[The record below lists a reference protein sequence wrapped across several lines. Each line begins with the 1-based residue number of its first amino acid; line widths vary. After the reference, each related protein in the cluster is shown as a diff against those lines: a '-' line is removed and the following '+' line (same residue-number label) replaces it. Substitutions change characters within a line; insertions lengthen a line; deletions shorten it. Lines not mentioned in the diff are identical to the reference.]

1 MNSPT
6 PLDPK
11 SKANITSS
19 MAPIWAPVKTSS
31 LKQNPPSP
39 TRQQVSSPPVTK
51 SLEASTK
58 AVSIFE
64 QPKKTLGGTENTMR
78 EIDQGSTDSPAD
90 GIKPLFRSL
99 KDEIRASK
107 LDSQPSQENAQ
118 KHIDNTEHKN
128 AAEEDDN
135 EKTLAVSAT
144 IKTKSSFIDQD
155 TYAKNL
161 PSSSENTLFPSAQIS
176 TAVTKSDA
184 PVLREKEPFS
194 SEGTK
199 DSNPKLPVVTPNS
212 FLTRVDTNEEQ
223 SKDSVSNFD
232 TAEQRHQQQQ
242 LEKDDDTS
250 HSLDS
255 AKTPDSVKV
264 PLNDDS
270 SESIFGF
277 ARLPAKEPLT
287 KKSFGRIS
295 RGKSLLDLK
304 TPKSVVETS
313 VLPDSVESENRNSIN
328 SLESWRKSIVK
339 HLKPVEDNEPGLKPQ
354 DTSPELGTSE
364 FGKRDHLLLD
374 SASNKS
380 TSSLILP
387 MEREASSR
395 SLHNQLTN
403 FPNKSAIYP
412 SIDESPDKED
422 DLLESPL
429 KQAGKPDSHGL
440 MSATFG
446 AFRKAKKLFFD
457 NEKAGPKSLKF
468 DTPSKS
474 NLPPKSPTKFN
485 AINDDSFNRPNVKSP
500 TTASTNKSAARPPS
514 PVKNDVF
521 SRLAAPTKSS
531 TARAMPSTSRQGNY
545 PDMKPDTRPPSRF
558 GTPSRQ
564 GMRGDESPSRQGRAK
579 ESPSRLGNY
588 ESGMKSP
595 PLGSKARMP
604 TSPTL
609 DVKSQAGKRLQL
621 ASDAPKTTA
630 AKGKLSPTAKHGEWR
645 DGVPRTSTLRGA
657 RKNPFEDALATS
669 KSALVSRQLTKD
681 TSDKGKGPSN
691 KNFGAAT
698 KLDSYTAK
706 NPVKINVNS
715 SSSNMPSSKTGNH
728 MSVKSTLSAHKEKLN
743 SVTQSF
749 YTRGQGAAKENIG
762 RVGSSHSRGS
772 SASSNSIRESEAPK
786 VLKRNLLQ
794 EEDGKT
800 KRKSDTAFGSNAAD
814 AGDGDEASS
823 KEGPPAKKS
832 SLGPPS
838 NLLRHAIAKKAS
850 GNFTN
855 IPQVDAVKFSSD
867 KLRFSMSNSNSNN
880 SLNMLIQPPKFSNKN
895 RTPSIASVLS
905 KSTSTSSIHS
915 ASSFYTNPTN
925 SKQHL
930 NLNGIAQ
937 TPVAKTRTASQF
949 LTPGN
954 PRTELPEIFS
964 ESEDD
969 AEGSVLLEWAN
980 SPELRATLLQQ
991 QRVDPDT
998 VFGPVAPLQMEEVF
1012 HKSTSSKGAKFR
1024 PRSSSANWSG
1034 QDKLSQKEIDNY
1046 AKEMGYK

>member
-1 MNSPT
+1 LNSPT
-6 PLDPK
+6 PLD
-11 SKANITSS
+11 SKTKVNIASS
-19 MAPIWAPVKTSS
+19 IAPIWAPVKASS
-31 LKQNPPSP
+31 IKQNLPSP
-39 TRQQVSSPPVTK
+39 TRQPVSSAPVTQ
-51 SLEASTK
+51 SLEASAK
-58 AVSIFE
+58 SASIFG
-64 QPKKTLGGTENTMR
+64 QPKKTLGGTENSMR
-78 EIDQGSTDSPAD
+78 EIDHGSTDSPVD
-90 GIKPLFRSL
+90 NIKPLFRSL

-107 LDSQPSQENAQ
+107 LDFQPTQANAPT
-118 KHIDNTEHKN
+118 HTDNTEHKN
-128 AAEEDDN
+128 TAEEDEN

-144 IKTKSSFIDQD
+144 IKAKSSFIEQD
-155 TYAKNL
+155 VYAKNL
-161 PSSSENTLFPSAQIS
+161 PSSTENTLFPPATTT
-176 TAVTKSDA
+176 TAVTKAEA
-184 PVLREKEPFS
+184 PAPKVKEPLS
-194 SEGTK
+194 YEGAK
-199 DSNPKLPVVTPNS
+199 DSNLKPPVVTPKS
-212 FLTRVDTNEEQ
+212 FLARVDPDEEQ

-232 TAEQRHQQQQ
+232 TSEQKHQQQQ
-242 LEKDDDTS
+242 PEKDDDTI

-255 AKTPDSVKV
+255 AKTPGSVKV

-304 TPKSVVETS
+304 TPKSTAES
-313 VLPDSVESENRNSIN
+313 SALPDSVESENRSSIN
-328 SLESWRKSIVK
+328 SLDSWRKSIVK
-339 HLKPVEDNEPGLKPQ
+339 HLKPVEDHESGLKPQ

-374 SASNKS
+374 STSNKS

-395 SLHNQLTN
+395 SLHNQLAN
-403 FPNKSAIYP
+403 FPNKSAIYS

-422 DLLESPL
+422 VLLESPL
-429 KQAGKPDSHGL
+429 KHTSKPDSHGL

-457 NEKAGPKSLKF
+457 NDKAGSKSLKF

-474 NLPPKSPTKFN
+474 NIPLKSPSKSN
-485 AINDDSFNRPNVKSP
+485 AANEDSFNRPNVKSP
-500 TTASTNKSAARPPS
+500 TTVSTNKSAVRPPS

-521 SRLAAPTKSS
+521 SRLTAPTKSS

-609 DVKSQAGKRLQL
+609 DVKSQASKMLPL
-621 ASDAPKTTA
+621 ASDAPKATT
-630 AKGKLSPTAKHGEWR
+630 AKGKPSPTSKPGEWR
-645 DGVPRTSTLRGA
+645 EGMPRTSTLRGA

-681 TSDKGKGPSN
+681 ANDKGKSASN
-691 KNFGAAT
+691 KNFSAAT

-715 SSSNMPSSKTGNH
+715 SSNISSSKTGNQ

-749 YTRGQGAAKENIG
+749 YTRGQGTTKENIA

-772 SASSNSIRESEAPK
+772 SASSNSIRESEVPK
-786 VLKRNLLQ
+786 ILKRNLLQ
-794 EEDGKT
+794 EEDNKT
-800 KRKSDTAFGSNAAD
+800 KRKSDAAFGSNAAD
-814 AGDGDEASS
+814 TGEGGDASS

-838 NLLRHAIAKKAS
+838 NLLRHAITKKAS
-850 GNFTN
+850 SNFTN

-867 KLRFSMSNSNSNN
+867 KLRFSISNSNSNN
-880 SLNMLIQPPKFSNKN
+880 SLNMLIQPPKFGSKN
-895 RTPSIASVLS
+895 RQPSIASVLS

-915 ASSFYTNPTN
+915 ASSFYTNSTN
-925 SKQHL
+925 SKQHF

-937 TPVAKTRTASQF
+937 TPMGKTRSVSQF
-949 LTPGN
+949 MTPGN

-1012 HKSTSSKGAKFR
+1012 HKSASSKGAKFR